1 MAYSIDYKKRA
12 VEYKDK
18 GHTFD
23 ELREAFGIQPVTY
36 YQWKER
42 LENGYYE
49 KKHTRER
56 LRKIDKDVL
65 RHAVA
70 NKPDAYL
77 YELAQIFGCT
87 PQAVFY
93 MLEKLKIT
101 LKKRPLPIVK
111 NPKSSVLSITNG

>member
-12 VEYKDK
+12 VEYKDQ
-18 GHTFD
+18 GHTFN
-23 ELREAFGIQPVTY
+23 ELREAFGIPPVTY

-42 LENGYYE
+42 LESGYYE
-49 KKHTRER
+49 QKHTRER
-56 LRKIDKDVL
+56 LRKIDRDVL
-65 RHAVA
+65 RQAVA

-93 MLEKLKIT
+93 MLEKLKIP

-111 NPKSSVLSITNG
+111 NPKSNVLSITNG